1 MPRMT
6 YKGKYRPKNPQKYK
20 GDPDKV
26 VYRSLWER
34 NTFRWI
40 DANPDIVEWNSE
52 EVVIPYRCETDKRM
66 HRYFVDVYYKDRS
79 GAQYLVEIKP
89 RERNHTT

>member
-20 GDPDKV
+20 GDPTTI

-40 DANPDIVEWNSE
+40 DANPDIVEWN
-52 EVVIPYRCETDKRM
+52 
-66 HRYFVDVYYKDRS
+66 
-79 GAQYLVEIKP
+79 
-89 RERNHTT
+89 